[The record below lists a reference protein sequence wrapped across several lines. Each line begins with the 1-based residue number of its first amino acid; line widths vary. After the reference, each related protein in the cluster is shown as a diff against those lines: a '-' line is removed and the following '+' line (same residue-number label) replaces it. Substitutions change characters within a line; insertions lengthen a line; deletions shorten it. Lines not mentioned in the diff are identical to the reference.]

1 MNKYKTATAFL
12 MALSDRL
19 KNKSKDERVDIQ
31 RLRRQVAFDRLLVR
45 LFHIEPSP
53 WVLKGGYAME
63 LRVSHPRATKDV
75 DLAVRTGFFEIPP
88 FDEVQNMTILKEL
101 RTRGSKDLNDFF
113 IFQISEPIMNLE
125 ATPYG
130 GARFSVEALV
140 DGRLFSKFHLDV
152 GLGDDLIEPVDIVIG
167 EDWLSFAGLHTKGIP
182 ALSVNQQFAE
192 KLHAYTLPRGGRRN
206 SRVKDLV
213 DMTLLL
219 KSGKLK
225 KEKVIEAIERTFKR
239 RATHEIPHK
248 LLSPPSEWKEPFSRL
263 ARDCELT
270 LNSEDAFQELNLYF
284 SDLFT

>member
-19 KNKSKDERVDIQ
+19 KNKSKDEKVDIQ
-31 RLRRQVAFDRLLVR
+31 RLRRQVAFDRLLAR

-75 DLAVRTGFFEIPP
+75 DLAMRTGFFETLPSEDP
-88 FDEVQNMTILKEL
+88 NMTILKEL
-101 RTRGSKDLNDFF
+101 RTRGSEDLNDFF
-113 IFQISEPIMNLE
+113 IFQISEPIMGLE
-125 ATPYG
+125 AAPYG

-167 EDWLSFAGLHTKGIP
+167 EDWLDFADLHTKGIP

-192 KLHAYTLPRGGRRN
+192 KLHTYTLPREGRKN

-219 KSGKLK
+219 RSGKLK

-270 LNSEDAFQELNLYF
+270 LSSEDAFRELNLYF